1 MNTIEQLKNY
11 DFNKISLLTPRPL
24 QGGTYFSKVVENTQ
38 ELLLQTPKIYT
49 KKGIHRTEKK
59 TYCDLLFDIDD
70 SIFLDW
76 IKKFEEKIREI
87 IFIKRDLWFYDEL
100 TLEDIEYNWIDSIK
114 SYKKKFLCRTHFNK
128 TLEGLRI
135 FNENGDDLTMDDLK
149 PGSKIICILG
159 VNGLK
164 FNTTSFHLEFGI
176 KQIMVLDDSNK
187 FEKCLIKYGKTIQK
201 EEIQKA
207 EVHEEEV
214 HEEEIQK
221 EEEVQEEEIQEE
233 DIQKEEVQEEEIQ
246 KEEVLEEEIQKEVH
260 DAPDKEEKEEVIK
273 LEVVE
278 TEKEKME
285 MNKDENVEQNV
296 KEEITDFINEKEIE
310 KKDLEK
316 NEVLKEHVLEI
327 PKAEG
332 TMNLRDPN
340 EIYLDI
346 YKAAKEKARQAKLVA
361 VKAYLEAKKIK
372 QTYLIDEMDTSDDD
386 SEFDDEV
393 FSEK

>member
-1 MNTIEQLKNY
+1 MNTIEQLKTY
-11 DFNKISLLTPRPL
+11 DFNKIGLLTPRPL

-49 KKGIHRTEKK
+49 KKGIHK
-59 TYCDLLFDIDD
+59 TGTKIYCDLLFDIDD
-70 SIFLDW
+70 AIFLDW
-76 IKKFEEKIREI
+76 IKNFEEKIRDI
-87 IFIKRDLWFYDEL
+87 IFQKRELWFYDEL
-100 TLEDIEYNWIDSIK
+100 TLEDIEYNWIESIR
-114 SYKKKFLCRTHFNK
+114 SYKKKFMCRTHLNK
-128 TLEGLRI
+128 TLEGLKI
-135 FNENGDDLTMDDLK
+135 FNENGDDVRIEDLT

-176 KQIMVLDDSNK
+176 KQIMILDDNNK
-187 FEKCLIKYGKTIQK
+187 FDKCLIKYGTEKK
-201 EEIQKA
+201 EAVEA
-207 EVHEEEV
+207 VEAVEEVEAVEKVVEEEAV
-214 HEEEIQK
+214 EEEAV
-221 EEEVQEEEIQEE
+221 EEESVEAVEE
-233 DIQKEEVQEEEIQ
+233 DLGEVEQKL
-246 KEEVLEEEIQKEVH
+246 KDSTLENNES
-260 DAPDKEEKEEVIK
+260 EEVIK

-278 TEKEKME
+278 NEKENNE
-285 MNKDENVEQNV
+285 IRKDENVEQNV
-296 KEEITDFINEKEIE
+296 KEEITEFINEKEIE

-346 YKAAKEKARQAKLVA
+346 YKAAKEKARQAKLAA

-372 QTYLIDEMDTSDDD
+372 QTYLIDELDTSDDD